1 MDEAELELAEAV
13 EGWGAEP
20 GVDSSRSGEEVDRG
34 DAEAAAGA
42 GVGGED
48 ARDEGSEGMV
58 IVGEVVA
65 EAGEA
70 VAVAVAVE
78 VEGGG
83 APEVAPPGG
92 EDLGAGAALGGE
104 EGDDVG
110 EDGVREVADAVDG
123 GGASF
128 LALARSGRRFSGVSA
143 SLRRSRRRLF

>member
-70 VAVAVAVE
+70 VAVAVE

-104 EGDDVG
+104 EGYDVG
-110 EDGVREVADAVDG
+110 EDGVREVADAVG
-123 GGASF
+123 SGGASF
-128 LALARSGRRFSGVSA
+128 FTFSHSGRRF
-143 SLRRSRRRLF
+143 